1 MPSSYTPN
9 LRFTLPVTGEL
20 TGAWGVTVNNGI
32 TSLVDAS
39 ISGTTTITVWG
50 VGDYTLTANDGAVD
64 EARRMFIVAS
74 GAPGAA
80 KNIICPAVSKLYF
93 VTNSVSGGFDVT
105 LKTATGTGVTV
116 PNGTSMLLRCDG
128 TDVVDAVTSLAS
140 PVLTGTPTAPTAPGG
155 TNTTQ
160 IATTAFAYA
169 NFAPL
174 ISPALTGTPTAPTAP
189 GGTNTTQIATT
200 AFAMGMQSPAFTG
213 TPTAPTA
220 PGGTNTTQI
229 ATTAFAMGMQSPAFT
244 GTPTAPTATAGSSTT
259 QIATTAFVAAT
270 AFSSVL
276 PGQLGNAGKFV
287 TTNGTSASWADA
299 VTPTGVQT
307 LTNKTLDDPKL
318 LLGGTNGTAGQVPV
332 SQGAGLPPIWSS
344 PTPPTGSI
352 LYLNNVYGGF

>member
-220 PGGTNTTQI
+220 
-229 ATTAFAMGMQSPAFT
+229 
-244 GTPTAPTATAGSSTT
+244 TAGSSTT